1 MARTTI
7 EEKAISKALAIGRLT
22 KLSQQVIIGYL
33 VMLWHHSQDQGL
45 EIVNREWMD
54 AMVLNNT
61 RRRSTKDS
69 VIKQFTAMRFIE
81 DLGDD
86 QYRIKGNSK
95 HIANLISFKEKTKK
109 ARKAK
114 AENTSGVQMCVVKQ
128 QLDDTKFG
136 AVNEHSE
143 VIHIDGS
150 KALLVEDSENKTK
163 QNEFEKSSVDRDV
176 DSSLNSLQLQLQLQL
191 QNNNKKEKIN
201 KKKDDS
207 TKSIDSEKRAA
218 ATSALHFLT
227 ACQKFKE
234 KFKSHGVTIGPNAQ
248 ARYAKLIAGGVTH
261 DQVLAMIENYA
272 SLMLPQVKPGFNPI
286 KRKFETFLGNP
297 KAWFCLDYLEPVECP
312 SDERGLPTAIQA
324 MIERTCREDRE
335 RIAQERAESLR
346 RHRESLGKTES
357 GELTPTGNILNARF
371 GW

>member
-7 EEKAISKALAIGRLT
+7 EEKAINKALAIGRLT
-22 KLSQQVIIGYL
+22 RTSQQVILGYL
-33 VMLWHHSQDQGL
+33 VLLWHHSQDQGL
-45 EIVNREWMD
+45 EVVDRQWLD

-61 RRRSTKDS
+61 RRRSSRDS
-69 VIKQFTAMRFIE
+69 VIKQFTAMRFLE
-81 DLGDD
+81 DLGDN

-114 AENTSGVQMCVVKQ
+114 AENTGDAQKCVFKHHF
-128 QLDDTKFG
+128 DDTKFG
-136 AVNEHSE
+136 AINEHSE
-143 VIHIDGS
+143 VIHIDDS
-150 KALLVEDSENKTK
+150 KPSLVADSENKIK
-163 QNEFEKSSVDRDV
+163 QNELEKSPVDRDV

-207 TKSIDSEKRAA
+207 TKSVDSEKRAA

-234 KFKSHGVTIGPNAQ
+234 KFKSQGVTIGPNAQ
-248 ARYAKLIAGGVTH
+248 ARYDKLIRGGVTH
-261 DQVLAMIENYA
+261 AQVLAMIENYA
-272 SLMLPQVKPGFNPI
+272 ALMLPQVKGDFNPI
-286 KRKFETFLGNP
+286 KRKFETFLGTP

-312 SDERGLPTAIQA
+312 SNASGLPTEIQA
-324 MIERTCREDRE
+324 MIERTCREDQE

-346 RHRESLGKTES
+346 RHRESLGKS
-357 GELTPTGNILNARF
+357 GNGELTPAGNILSARF
-371 GW
+371 GR